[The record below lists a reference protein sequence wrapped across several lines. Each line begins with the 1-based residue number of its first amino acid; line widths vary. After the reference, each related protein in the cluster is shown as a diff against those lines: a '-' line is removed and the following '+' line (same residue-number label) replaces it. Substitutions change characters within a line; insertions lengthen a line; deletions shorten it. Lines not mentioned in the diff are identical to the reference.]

1 MFHKFIFVVVA
12 ATMCSFVAVRGLTA
26 DDVVIKSKATPFT
39 VLTEAKV
46 HEGMIASEFYHTD
59 VPPAAPKTPRADLVE
74 QKPTIPAELEKRAVW
89 LPGYWDWNANA
100 ENFVWTTGIWRFPPP
115 RHRWVSGQWT
125 RTDDGFVRVRGHWAP
140 DVVRKVAYVT
150 APPRYR
156 GSFPLPDA
164 LAKGQF
170 WVPGWWSP
178 ADDGKFTWREGFV
191 AQKFDDWVW
200 VPAQYHWNPSGW
212 LFVDGY
218 WDYPLPAR
226 GQAFASLQL
235 NDGTYDAG
243 QIRVETFAPVPS
255 TAIKESPS
263 CEYVYALK
271 DFEKDF
277 KFAFVS
283 VDSTSDVPS
292 EPVVVVRELPAP
304 ATATIRG
311 VVHRGELTPAN
322 IEVELIGHTVTVAT
336 TDEAGRFEFSDVPF
350 GVYYLRAIGPVQNH
364 VKRFYGKLIV
374 SDAVVDANLE
384 LN

>member
-1 MFHKFIFVVVA
+1 MFSRLLVVVVA
-12 ATMCSFVAVRGLTA
+12 AAVMTLDLAA
-26 DDVVIKSKATPFT
+26 DDVVIKAKSTPFT
-39 VLTEAKV
+39 VLTDAKV
-46 HEGMIASEFYHTD
+46 HEGLIAPEYYHTE

-74 QKPTIPAELEKRAVW
+74 QKPKIPAELEKRAVW
-89 LPGYWDWNANA
+89 VPGYWDWKADT
-100 ENFVWTTGIWRFPPP
+100 EEFVWTTGIWRFPPP
-115 RHRWVSGQWT
+115 HRRWVPGQWT

-140 DVVRKVAYVT
+140 ELIKKVAYVG

-156 GSFPLPDA
+156 GTFPLPDV
-164 LAKGQF
+164 LAKNQF
-170 WVPGWWSP
+170 WVPGWWVP
-178 ADDGKFTWREGFV
+178 ADGGKFTWREGFV

-200 VPAQYHWNPSGW
+200 TPAQYHWAPSGW

-218 WDYPLPAR
+218 WDYPLAAR
-226 GQAFASLQL
+226 GQSFASLKL
-235 NDGTYDAG
+235 NDGTYDSA
-243 QIRVETFAPVPS
+243 QIRVETFAPIPN

-263 CEYVYALK
+263 CEYVYSLK
-271 DFEKDF
+271 EFEKD
-277 KFAFVS
+277 FAFVS
-283 VDSTSDVPS
+283 VDSSTESPPD
-292 EPVVVVRELPAP
+292 PVVVVRELPA
-304 ATATIRG
+304 AAKATIRG

-374 SDAVVDANLE
+374 SEPMVGATLE